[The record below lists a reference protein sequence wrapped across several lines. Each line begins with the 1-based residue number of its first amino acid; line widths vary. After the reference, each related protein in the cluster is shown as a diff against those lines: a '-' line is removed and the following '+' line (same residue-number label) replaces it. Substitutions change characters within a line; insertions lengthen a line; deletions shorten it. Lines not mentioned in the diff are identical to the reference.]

1 VQYYLRGLANGRLA
15 EMPLDQALAEPI
27 RLAEMGTAGPLVD
40 MVKLDDICADYIATL
55 PGEQILAEVI
65 TWARR
70 YDPDLVPILETHRA
84 LALQALAIE
93 REGVANPRKDL
104 RKWADFRAVYG
115 YFFPELFELV
125 TDPAD
130 ARFGGL
136 DPDLVRA
143 VADAFAHNYTP
154 GKRPEW
160 FDQIRRLAADLGFA
174 PSKKAY
180 EQDPEAYPGSIAE
193 ASQIIRVLITG
204 THRSPELADVTAALG
219 TEEVLRRVC
228 ALR

>member
-1 VQYYLRGLANGRLA
+1 
-15 EMPLDQALAEPI
+15 
-27 RLAEMGTAGPLVD
+27 MGTAGPLVD

-55 PGEQILAEVI
+55 PGEQILAELI
-65 TWARR
+65 TWAHR
-70 YDPDLVPILETHRA
+70 YDPDLVPVLEAHRP
-84 LALQALAIE
+84 LALDALAIE
-93 REGVANPRKDL
+93 REDVANPRKDV
-104 RKWADFRAVYG
+104 RKWSDFRAVFG
-115 YFFPELFELV
+115 YFFPELFQLV

-143 VADAFAHNYTP
+143 VADAFARNYTP
-154 GKRPEW
+154 GKPPGW

-174 PSKKAY
+174 PSNKAY
-180 EQDPEAYPGSIAE
+180 KQDPGAYPGSIRD

-204 THRSPELADVTAALG
+204 TDQSPELADVTAALG
-219 TEEVLRRVC
+219 TEEVLRRAR

>member
-1 VQYYLRGLANGRLA
+1 
-15 EMPLDQALAEPI
+15 
-27 RLAEMGTAGPLVD
+27 

-70 YDPDLVPILETHRA
+70 YDPDLVPILAAHRP
-84 LALQALAIE
+84 LTLKALAIE
-93 REGVANPRKDL
+93 REHTDQPRKDL
-104 RKWADFRAVYG
+104 RKWSDFRAVYG
-115 YFFPELFELV
+115 YFFPELFQLV

-130 ARFGGL
+130 PRFGRL

-143 VADAFAHNYTP
+143 VADGFARNYTP

-160 FDQIRRLAADLGFA
+160 FDQVRRLAADLGFA
-174 PSKKAY
+174 PSQKVYK
-180 EQDPEAYPGSIAE
+180 QDPEAYPGSIAE
-193 ASQIIRVLITG
+193 VSKIIRVLITG
-204 THRSPELADVTAALG
+204 TNQSPDLADVTAALG
-219 TEEVLRRVC
+219 TQEVLRRVR